1 MEVMTKNKL
10 YELTLQNMKRMDEEI
25 IENIVKCV
33 YNQVIH
39 NSLFNTKTTVHWAV
53 TTDYIFGNPENVKFV
68 HIVRAVVRLQQ
79 LFPDS
84 KVYQEPLLGICVDWS

>member
-1 MEVMTKNKL
+1 MEVMSKNKL
-10 YELTLQNMKRMDEEI
+10 YELTLQNMKRMEEEV
-25 IENIVKCV
+25 IENIVKSV

-39 NSLFNTKTTVHWAV
+39 YSLFGTKTTIHWAV
-53 TTDYIFGNPENVKFV
+53 STDYIFGNSENVKFV

-84 KVYQEPLLGICVDWS
+84 KVYQVPPLGISVDWS